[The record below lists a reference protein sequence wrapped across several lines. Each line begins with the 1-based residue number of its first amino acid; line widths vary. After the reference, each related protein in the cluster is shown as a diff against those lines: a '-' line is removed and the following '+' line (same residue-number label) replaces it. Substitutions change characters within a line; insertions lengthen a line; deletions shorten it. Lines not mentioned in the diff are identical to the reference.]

1 MAKSIKVLIAEDHDV
16 VREGLKILIKSDPEI
31 EIAGEAD
38 NGHAAVRLA
47 KKLQPDVVL
56 MDLAMP
62 RANGLDAARDIQLH
76 SPASKVLVLSA
87 YKDEDTIQKVLDAG
101 VSGYMTK
108 HSAADEL
115 LTAIREVGK
124 GNRYYSSAI
133 AKKLKQRERN
143 SFRAGHAPSPAS
155 RKLTP
160 REWEVLGL
168 IARGQPNKEIAFT
181 LKVSIKTVEKHRQA
195 AMDKLDIHDV
205 AGLTRYAL
213 TKGLVSLSGA
223 AESKAT
229 ELPWVAPPSVTE
241 TP

>member
-16 VREGLKILIKSDPEI
+16 VREGLKILIKADPGI
-31 EIAGEAD
+31 EITGEAD
-38 NGHAAVRLA
+38 NGQTAVRLA

-62 RANGLDAARDIQLH
+62 RTNGLDAARDILHH
-76 SPASKVLVLSA
+76 SPASKVLILSA
-87 YKDEDTIQKVLDAG
+87 YKDEDTIQKVLEAG
-101 VSGYMTK
+101 VFGYMTK

-115 LTAIREVGK
+115 LVAIREVGK
-124 GNRYYSSAI
+124 GNHYYSPAI
-133 AKKLKQRERN
+133 ARKMKRHERN
-143 SFRAGHAPSPAS
+143 SFRCGRLPGADK

-160 REWEVLGL
+160 RELEVLGL
-168 IARGQPNKEIAFT
+168 IARGQPNKEIAYT

-213 TKGLVSLSGA
+213 SKGLVTLSGA
-223 AESKAT
+223 ADSNAT
-229 ELPWVAPPSVTE
+229 ELPWVNTPVSPE
-241 TP
+241 TV

>member
-16 VREGLKILIKSDPEI
+16 VREGLKILIRSDPSL

-38 NGHAAVRLA
+38 SGRSAVRLA

-62 RANGLDAARDIQLH
+62 RGNGLDAARDIRVQV
-76 SPASKVLVLSA
+76 PDSKILVLSA
-87 YKDEDTIQKVLDAG
+87 YKDEDTLQKVLDAG

-124 GNRYYSSAI
+124 GNRYYSPAI
-133 AKKLKQRERN
+133 ANKLRKRERQ
-143 SFRAGHAPSPAS
+143 SFNNGAQGARRHH
-155 RKLTP
+155 LTP
-160 REWEVLGL
+160 RELEVLGL
-168 IARGQPNKEIAFT
+168 IARGHPNKEIAFT
-181 LKVSIKTVEKHRQA
+181 LGVSIKTVEKHRQS
-195 AMDKLDIHDV
+195 AMDKLDIHDI

-213 TKGLVSLSGA
+213 AKGLVSTPGVVQTNGA
-223 AESKAT
+223 EFSQT
-229 ELPWVAPPSVTE
+229 
-241 TP
+241 